1 MTHEEIAEL
10 LGAYALNATD
20 LGQRR
25 EIDAHIAECQH
36 CRAEVDAHLEMAA
49 LLAGPGADAPPGVW
63 EKIARSIADQRAPEE
78 AQRPSPAL
86 PTNLGPP
93 NLGPPNLGPP
103 NLGPPTLGPLATA
116 GAAHRRSRPPMW
128 AAVALVAAA
137 LVIFLGMEVGL
148 LHSQVGSLNQKI
160 ARSGLAGA
168 ALRAEA
174 GPHRTLTLTSTTHQV
189 AATIVVAPS
198 GAAYWVGSSLPDLPA
213 AQTYQLWG
221 LARGK
226 PVSLGLE
233 GPDPHAVGYFR
244 LEKTVTEVMVTAEP
258 SGGTPLPTTGVLVQ
272 GPVPGSFLS

>member
-1 MTHEEIAEL
+1 
-10 LGAYALNATD
+10 
-20 LGQRR
+20 
-25 EIDAHIAECQH
+25 
-36 CRAEVDAHLEMAA
+36 
-49 LLAGPGADAPPGVW
+49 
-63 EKIARSIADQRAPEE
+63 
-78 AQRPSPAL
+78 
-86 PTNLGPP
+86 
-93 NLGPPNLGPP
+93 
-103 NLGPPTLGPLATA
+103 
-116 GAAHRRSRPPMW
+116 MW

-137 LVIFLGMEVGL
+137 LVIFLGVEVGL

-174 GPHRTLTLTSTTHQV
+174 GPHRTLTLTSTTHKV

-198 GAAYWVGSSLPDLPA
+198 GAAYWVESSLPDLPA

-244 LEKTVTEVMVTAEP
+244 LEKAVTEVMVTAEP